1 MARIRNNKY
10 LVGERIKVIAGP
22 YKETGN
28 QLSMVLG
35 TVEKDS
41 TEGLT
46 CFIRLDRALSVADNN
61 IPKQHIEV
69 QKHFISHLNAINPRH
84 EVIINENVYSDSS
97 DDSDD
102 SDVSVQE

>member
-1 MARIRNNKY
+1 MARTRNNKY
-10 LVGERIKVIAGP
+10 LVGERIKVIGGP

-28 QLSMVLG
+28 QLCLVLG

-41 TEGLT
+41 IDGLT
-46 CFIRLDRALSVADNN
+46 CFIRLDRAQSVGDNN
-61 IPKQHIEV
+61 IPKQHIEI
-69 QKHFISHLNAINPRH
+69 QKHFISHLNVMNPRH
-84 EVIINENVYSDSS
+84 EVIINENVSSDSS

>member
-22 YKETGN
+22 YKATGN

-46 CFIRLDRALSVADNN
+46 CFIRLDRALSVGDNL
-61 IPKQHIEV
+61 PKQHIEI
-69 QKHFISHLNAINPRH
+69 QKHFISHVNVMNPRH
-84 EVIINENVYSDSS
+84 EVIINENVSSDSS

>member
-1 MARIRNNKY
+1 M
-10 LVGERIKVIAGP
+10 VGERIKVIAGP

-28 QLSMVLG
+28 QLCMVLG

-46 CFIRLDRALSVADNN
+46 CFIRLDRALSVGDNL
-61 IPKQHIEV
+61 PKQHIEI
-69 QKHFISHLNAINPRH
+69 QKHFISHLNVMNPRH
-84 EVIINENVYSDSS
+84 EVIINENLSSSSS

-102 SDVSVQE
+102 SEVIVQE